1 MDTNSPKPPET
12 GFDKFNAIKILRDW
26 LDREGG
32 NKKTPQVLDLLAEHT
47 AKAWASDQP
56 APAVDP
62 DTLRRFY
69 FHKHGG
75 RTPDTPASRWLP
87 STEVRQW
94 WDMRQAQ
101 LEQACRQAGL
111 AFIPVLT
118 LQSGG
123 GRGNTTL
130 YRLDVQLL
138 PMADEIPEGIPPIE
152 TGAAQAKLIRYQV
165 EPAKAAWWLRPIIG
179 DAPFRMR
186 SWRGYLLIGMTIA
199 EALALLALWGCL
211 LLIFRGARPIQISDL
226 GLFLTLL
233 AITWTWL
240 HFTQPLIRLPID
252 RVTIASDLF
261 LAWSQRNGQFR
272 MTRDAKS
279 KVAGGWFQFVRHWG
293 TCPICAGEV
302 EIAAG
307 GQAFP
312 GRLVGRCG
320 DSPLEHVFSFDPV
333 SLTGAVL
340 HTDSSR

>member
-1 MDTNSPKPPET
+1 MDTNSQKPPET
-12 GFDKFNAIKILRDW
+12 GFDKFKAIKILRDW

-47 AKAWASDQP
+47 AKAWASDQS

-69 FHKHGG
+69 FDKHGG

-118 LQSGG
+118 LQAGG

-130 YRLDVQLL
+130 YRLDFQ
-138 PMADEIPEGIPPIE
+138 PQPAADETAEDASSAE
-152 TGAAQAKLIRYQV
+152 TAQAQAKLIRYRV
-165 EPAKAAWWLRPIIG
+165 EPAEAAWWLRPIIG
-179 DAPFRMR
+179 NTPFRMR
-186 SWRGYLLIGMTIA
+186 SWRGYLLIGMTVT
-199 EALALLALWGCL
+199 EALAILALWGFL
-211 LLIFRGARPIQISDL
+211 LLVFRGSRPIHVSDL

-233 AITWTWL
+233 AITWTWW
-240 HFTQPLIRLPID
+240 HFTQPLTRLPID
-252 RVTIASDLF
+252 RVTIANDLF
-261 LAWSQRNGQFR
+261 LAWSQLNGQFR

-293 TCPICAGEV
+293 TCPLCAGEV

-307 GQAFP
+307 GEAFP
-312 GRLVGRCG
+312 GRLVGRCS

-333 SLTGAVL
+333 SLSGQPL
-340 HTDSSR
+340 H

>member
-1 MDTNSPKPPET
+1 MDTNISKPPET
-12 GFDKFNAIKILRDW
+12 GFDKFKGIKLLRDW

-32 NKKTPQVLDLLAEHT
+32 NKKIPQVLDLLAEHT
-47 AKAWASDQP
+47 AKAWTSDQS

-69 FHKHGG
+69 FDKHGG
-75 RTPDTPASRWLP
+75 LIPNTPASRWLP
-87 STEVRQW
+87 STEVRRW

-101 LEQACRQAGL
+101 LEQACRQAEF
-111 AFIPVLT
+111 AFTPVLT

-130 YRLDVQLL
+130 YRLDFQPLQA
-138 PMADEIPEGIPPIE
+138 ADGIPEDAHLAE
-152 TGAAQAKLIRYQV
+152 TGAALTKLIRYQV

-179 DAPFRMR
+179 NTPFRMR

-199 EALALLALWGCL
+199 EALAILALWGFL
-211 LLIFRGARPIQISDL
+211 LLVFRGARPIQVSDL
-226 GLFLTLL
+226 GLLLTLL
-233 AITWTWL
+233 AATWTWW

-261 LAWSQRNGQFR
+261 LAWSQLNGQFR

-293 TCPICAGEV
+293 TCPLCAGEV

-307 GQAFP
+307 GQALP
-312 GRLVGRCG
+312 RRLVGRCH

-333 SLTGAVL
+333 SLTGSSL
-340 HTDSSR
+340 HQG